1 MFAQLLNGSNTYMEC
16 CDVGES
22 MDNFIL
28 DDVCSWNHC
37 CLKVSIMRADL
48 IDIIIAA
55 LFVTLVITL
64 IWII

>member
-1 MFAQLLNGSNTYMEC
+1 
-16 CDVGES
+16 

-64 IWII
+64 IWIV